1 MVPNS
6 GRPSAKFLITLASR
20 ILEGILTAWIAVS
33 LTFFALRIAVG
44 DPVASLLSQGLATE
58 EQAQAIRASLG
69 LNRPLFLQYLQFL
82 GGLFR
87 GDLGLSLYTS
97 QPVDQIILRQLPSTA
112 TLALSGLIAGI
123 TLGFL
128 LGILAAWWKDKW
140 SGRLASSIA
149 GFSTSLPVAFIG
161 ILALYLLSSSSNQV
175 FRAWDLFGYSGLLLP
190 ALVLG
195 ITTAGPIGKVIEAG
209 VLESIESAYFQ
220 AAIARGYQRNLR
232 LLWHALKPALPPVV
246 SLSALEAAYLFSGT
260 VITETVFSRPGLG
273 RLLLRSILEG
283 DFPIAQGLVVLAA
296 IFYTFSHLAA
306 DILALFLDP
315 RLREADQ

>member
-140 SGRLASSIA
+140 SGR
-149 GFSTSLPVAFIG
+149 
-161 ILALYLLSSSSNQV
+161 
-175 FRAWDLFGYSGLLLP
+175 
-190 ALVLG
+190 
-195 ITTAGPIGKVIEAG
+195 
-209 VLESIESAYFQ
+209 
-220 AAIARGYQRNLR
+220 
-232 LLWHALKPALPPVV
+232 
-246 SLSALEAAYLFSGT
+246 
-260 VITETVFSRPGLG
+260 
-273 RLLLRSILEG
+273 
-283 DFPIAQGLVVLAA
+283 
-296 IFYTFSHLAA
+296 
-306 DILALFLDP
+306 
-315 RLREADQ
+315 

>member
-1 MVPNS
+1 MVPDS
-6 GRPSAKFLITLASR
+6 DRPSAKFLITLASR
-20 ILEGILTAWIAVS
+20 VVEGLLTAWIAVS
-33 LTFFALRIAVG
+33 LTFFALRIAIG
-44 DPVASLLSQGLATE
+44 DPVASLLSQGLATP

-69 LNRPLFLQYLQFL
+69 LDQPLLFQYLQFL
-82 GGLFR
+82 GGLVK

-112 TLALSGLIAGI
+112 VLALSGLLVGAL
-123 TLGFL
+123 LGFL
-128 LGILAAWWKDKW
+128 LGITAAWKKDHW
-140 SGRLASSIA
+140 SGKFSSSIA

-161 ILALYLLSSSSNQV
+161 ILALFIVSSTGNQGL
-175 FRAWDLFGYSGLLLP
+175 RGWNLFGFSGLLLP

-195 ITTAGPIGKVIEAG
+195 ITTAGPIAKVMEAG
-209 VLESIESAYFQ
+209 VLESIQSAYFH
-220 AAIARGYQRNLR
+220 AAIARGYQNDLR
-232 LLWHALKPALPPVV
+232 LLWQALRPALPPVV

-296 IFYTFSHLAA
+296 IFYTASHLLA
-306 DILALFLDP
+306 DIVAMLLDP
-315 RLREADQ
+315 RLREFR

>member
-6 GRPSAKFLITLASR
+6 GRPSTKFLITLAR
-20 ILEGILTAWIAVS
+20 RVVEGLLTAWVAVS
-33 LTFFALRIAVG
+33 LTFFALRIVIG
-44 DPVASLLSQGLATE
+44 DPVASLLSQGLATP

-69 LNRPLFLQYLQFL
+69 LDRPLLYQYLHFL
-82 GGLFR
+82 GGLFQ

-112 TLALSGLIAGI
+112 ALALSGLLLGAL
-123 TLGFL
+123 LGFL
-128 LGILAAWWKDKW
+128 LGLLAAWKRGQW
-140 SGRLASSIA
+140 SGQLASSMA

-161 ILALYLLSSSSNQV
+161 ILTLFIVSTAASQGWRGWN
-175 FRAWDLFGYSGLLLP
+175 LFGYSGLLLP

-195 ITTAGPIGKVIEAG
+195 ITTAGPIAKVMEAG
-209 VLESIESAYFQ
+209 VLESIQSAYFH
-220 AAIARGYQRNLR
+220 AAIARGYQYDLR
-232 LLWHALKPALPPVV
+232 LLWHALRPALPPVV

-296 IFYTFSHLAA
+296 IFYTFSHLTA
-306 DILALFLDP
+306 DVVAMLLDP
-315 RLREADQ
+315 RLRETT